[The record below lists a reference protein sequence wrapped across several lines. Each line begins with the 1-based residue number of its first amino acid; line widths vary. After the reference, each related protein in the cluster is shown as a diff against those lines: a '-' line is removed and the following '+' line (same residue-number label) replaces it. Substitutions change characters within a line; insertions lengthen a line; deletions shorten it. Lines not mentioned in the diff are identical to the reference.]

1 MSTIGTSTRTASGF
15 SASSGGYSLLKT
27 IEWVE
32 GLLER
37 RRSRIALMEMT
48 DSQLKDIGVSRGQ
61 AFGEAN
67 RPFWK

>member
-1 MSTIGTSTRTASGF
+1 MSTIVTTGSTAAR
-15 SASSGGYSLLKT
+15 GGHSLMRT

-32 GLLER
+32 GMLER
-37 RRSRIALMEMT
+37 RRSRTALMEMT
-48 DSQLKDIGVSRGQ
+48 EAQLKDIGVSRSE